1 MSADASTQRR
11 QLQQCLS
18 SSGPLAYQTLL
29 KSRKDHAKLRTP
41 NKHTDRVAWNNH
53 LETEISLNYALFAFP
68 GAVHPI
74 EKRPD
79 LQGSWEDLDIPHTNQ
94 TITHR
99 NQHLMDAEGRLIA
112 RAVEDLVYGTFEA
125 DWNGLELEEKKKIT
139 FEGLYRGACTCTRDS
154 SRDICPEMTIG
165 GLIGDGEYNLINLL
179 QAIVKHDPT
188 GNGSV
193 KQPFFFVHPHV
204 EQEYHCTDEA
214 PDRLKAFLY
223 LVVLHRNSFIVSTL
237 IGILGAF
244 HNHPF
249 KPNSAAKSAPGPA
262 DRAERTQKAR
272 LLVKKSGIRVDMAQS
287 QCSALKQ
294 CGRCKNSWYC
304 SVDCQKSDWKFHQRF
319 CGKADFDPKV
329 LIPTYEGPAEF
340 IGRPA
345 VIPGFTHDYHFVTAV
360 GSTRSLRIEYPPG
373 AKLVFL
379 VARRRAMAAGS
390 LAAIYMMLKIL
401 EYHEPP
407 AEFDLTIEQI
417 RRQLEKEY
425 NVTLSDVGPQAE
437 RAFKPPT
444 AQEVEEEKIHH
455 HAPFP

>member
-11 QLQQCLS
+11 QLQQRLS

-29 KSRKDHAKLRTP
+29 KPRKDHAKLRTP

-53 LETEISLNYALFAFP
+53 LETEISLKYALFAFP

-99 NQHLMDAEGRLIA
+99 IQHLMDAEGRLIA
-112 RAVEDLVYGTFEA
+112 RAVEDLV
-125 DWNGLELEEKKKIT
+125 
-139 FEGLYRGACTCTRDS
+139 

-193 KQPFFFVHPHV
+193 KHPFFFVHPHV

-223 LVVLHRNSFIVSTL
+223 LVVPHRNSFIVSTL
-237 IGILGAF
+237 IGTLGAF

-272 LLVKKSGIRVDMAQS
+272 LLVKKSGILVDMAQCKEQAAKFVYACTNCHATS
-287 QCSALKQ
+287 QRSALTQ
-294 CGRCKNSWYC
+294 CDRCKNSWYC
-304 SVDCQKSDWKFHQRF
+304 SVDCQKFDWKFHQGF

-340 IGRPA
+340 IGCPA
-345 VIPGFTHDYHFVTAV
+345 VIPGFVRTPALWRQI
-360 GSTRSLRIEYPPG
+360 RSLILCCQPGRQNTCRGVRIDEEIVRKP
-373 AKLVFL
+373 VFNP
-379 VARRRAMAAGS
+379 V
-390 LAAIYMMLKIL
+390 
-401 EYHEPP
+401 
-407 AEFDLTIEQI
+407 
-417 RRQLEKEY
+417 
-425 NVTLSDVGPQAE
+425 VV
-437 RAFKPPT
+437 
-444 AQEVEEEKIHH
+444 V
-455 HAPFP
+455 